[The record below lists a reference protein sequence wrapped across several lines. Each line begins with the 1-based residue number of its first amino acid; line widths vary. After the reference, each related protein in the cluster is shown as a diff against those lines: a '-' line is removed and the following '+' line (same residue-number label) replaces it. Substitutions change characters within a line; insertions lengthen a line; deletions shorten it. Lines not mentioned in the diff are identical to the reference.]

1 MRQIRRFAWLLPA
14 IALFAASCLAQADPR
29 GTKLFFVLL
38 QRPANAPQLSKED
51 GEKLQEAHLGNIRKL
66 HAEGKLVVAG
76 PFLDDSTLRGIF
88 VLRAASLAEAQE
100 WAATDP
106 AVRAGRLA
114 PKIYGP
120 WQVDP
125 SLIHSPDATEG
136 LEQYTLTLLKAGET
150 GNTNASEYTDAMKRH
165 QSFVKEM
172 IEKGNIAIAGF
183 FPTQDSELRGIVIYR
198 VLKEQAAKIMEQDPA
213 VASGLFKADSH
224 PWATGKGV
232 LASGQPL
239 KFE

>member
-1 MRQIRRFAWLLPA
+1 MRQIRRFAWLLSA
-14 IALFAASCLAQADPR
+14 IALFAASCLAQA
-29 GTKLFFVLL
+29 GSQGAKLFFVLL
-38 QRPANAPQLSKED
+38 ERPADAPQLSKED
-51 GEKLQEAHLGNIRKL
+51 GVKLQEAHLGNIRKL

-114 PKIYGP
+114 PQIHGP

-125 SLIHSPDATEG
+125 SLIHSPDAAEG
-136 LEQYTLTLLKAGET
+136 LQQYTLTLLKAGEK
-150 GNTNASEYTDAMKRH
+150 GNANAPEYTDAMKRH

-172 IEKGNIAIAGF
+172 IETGNIAIAGL
-183 FPTQDSELRGIVIYR
+183 FPKNSELRGVVIYR
-198 VLKEQAAKIMEQDPA
+198 VSKEQAAKIVERDPA
-213 VASGLFKADSH
+213 VASGQCKAEIH

>member
-1 MRQIRRFAWLLPA
+1 MRQIRRFAWPLPA
-14 IALFAASCLAQADPR
+14 IALLAASCLAQRAPN
-29 GTKLFFVLL
+29 GANLFFVLL
-38 QRPANAPQLSKED
+38 QRPADVPQLSKEA

-88 VLRAASLAEAQE
+88 VLRAASLAEARE
-100 WAATDP
+100 WAAADP
-106 AVRAGRLA
+106 AVRAGRLS
-114 PKIYGP
+114 PELYGP

-125 SLIHSPDATEG
+125 GLIHSPDATES
-136 LEQYTLTLLKAGET
+136 LEQYTVAFLKAGEKRDA
-150 GNTNASEYTDAMKRH
+150 NAPEYTDAMKRH

-183 FPTQDSELRGIVIYR
+183 FPMKDSELCGIVVYR
-198 VLKEQAAKIMEQDPA
+198 VLKEQAAKIVEQDPA
-213 VASGLFKADSH
+213 VASGLFKAEIH